1 MNANFIY
8 QVTDKDELSAAVSAY
23 LLGFDGLLN
32 SVHSAYTMQLLDI
45 EDACEYVPLYGEDI
59 WERLYKYAVLISV
72 VPTTRPIVN
81 VYIFEWN
88 EQKGYTRIDPR
99 DLDLNIPLPIIYSP
113 MYNDQLGEITAFP
126 VKSTL

>member
-59 WERLYKYAVLISV
+59 WEHLYKYDRGLIPRATASV
-72 VPTTRPIVN
+72 MT
-81 VYIFEWN
+81 
-88 EQKGYTRIDPR
+88 
-99 DLDLNIPLPIIYSP
+99 LD
-113 MYNDQLGEITAFP
+113 
-126 VKSTL
+126 KSARALSLTPFQSL